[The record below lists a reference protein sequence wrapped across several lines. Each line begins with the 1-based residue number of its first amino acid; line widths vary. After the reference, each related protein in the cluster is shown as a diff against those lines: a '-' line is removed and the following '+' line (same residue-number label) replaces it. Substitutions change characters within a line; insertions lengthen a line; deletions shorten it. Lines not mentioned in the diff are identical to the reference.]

1 MARRVEGRRRAQ
13 SIVELAILL
22 PLFLILIAGLTE
34 LGFAIAAY
42 LSLQDAVR
50 EAARF
55 GADGDPCLYADHQED
70 PRDPGAVCDSP
81 LFMDPVSQRFD
92 EAFRPYGL
100 NAGLGDDLV
109 ISAFGIRQDGTL
121 AWRLPRNAPNGW
133 SRFHNQSSRVTDAAI
148 AAEIGHPPSKGVL
161 VVEAYHHYRQR
172 LGLFTWIFPEI
183 IPMYAS
189 AWMPLPSVDPME

>member
-1 MARRVEGRRRAQ
+1 
-13 SIVELAILL
+13 VELAILL

-34 LGFAIAAY
+34 IGFAIAAY

-55 GADGDPCLYADHQED
+55 GADGDPCLYADRQED
-70 PRDPGAVCDSP
+70 PRDPAAVCGSD
-81 LFMDPVSQRFD
+81 LFLNPISQRFD
-92 EAFRPYGL
+92 EAFQPYAP
-100 NAGLGDDLV
+100 NSGLGDDLV

-121 AWRLPRNAPNGW
+121 AWRLPRDAPNGW
-133 SRFHNQSSRVTDAAI
+133 SRFNNQSSRVTNEAI
-148 AAEIGHPPSKGVL
+148 AAQVGHSPSKGIL
-161 VVEAYHHYRQR
+161 IVEAYYHYRQR

-189 AWMPLPSVDPME
+189 VWMPLPSVDPME